1 MCNLKV
7 KLYYSDGILYRLEPN
22 KVYVWA
28 QKGLQDTDLDVDQF
42 LFSIHSGFINEH
54 LLKHKI
60 HLLSVNISGCGNPIE
75 KEKLQKE
82 LDYFKDMYV
91 YAASIFFPEK
101 LI

>member
-1 MCNLKV
+1 MKV

-22 KVYVWA
+22 KVYIWT

-42 LFSIHSGFINEH
+42 LFSIHSGFINDH

-60 HLLSVNISGCGNPIE
+60 HLLEVNISGCGNPIE
-75 KEKLQKE
+75 KDKLQKE
-82 LDYFKDMYV
+82 LDYFKDMYR
-91 YAASIFFPEK
+91 YAASIFYPEK